1 MKVRGK
7 LRAIMII
14 IIGISIVVAAV
25 GYDGKGGNISTE
37 DLGEEDIRVWV
48 FTTFYPIYDFAKK
61 IGGDKLIVEN
71 IVPPGVEPH
80 DFEPSPKQIANLSD
94 GDVFIYLG
102 EPMDPWAEK
111 ISGDLEAKG
120 LKVLKAGQGLMEN
133 DDPHIWLDPII
144 AKELSKR
151 IFEILGESDEENR
164 EFYAD
169 NLESLEDKLD
179 ELDREFRDGLANIT
193 RKDVVMA
200 HAAVG
205 YLAKRYG
212 LNQIPITGLS
222 PQEEPSPRKMAEL
235 VDLVRE
241 RDIRY
246 IFFEE
251 LASPKFS
258 ETIAKEVGA
267 GLLVFNPAGGLSL
280 EQIQSGE
287 DYFSV
292 MRKNLEN
299 LKTALE

>member
-1 MKVRGK
+1 MRIIGK
-7 LRAIMII
+7 LKAIIII
-14 IIGISIVVAAV
+14 IIGISMVVSTV
-25 GYDGKGGNISTE
+25 GCQGKGGNISVG
-37 DLGEEDIRVWV
+37 DLDDEDIKVWV
-48 FTTFYPIYDFAKK
+48 YTTFYPIYDFAKK

-80 DFEPSPKQIANLSD
+80 DFEPSPKQIAIFSD
-94 GDVFIYLG
+94 ADVFIYLG

-111 ISGDLEAKG
+111 ISGDLEARG
-120 LKVLKAGQGLMEN
+120 LKVLKAGEGLMEN

-151 IFEILGESDEENR
+151 IFQTIVGADEDNR
-164 EFYAD
+164 EFYEG
-169 NLESLEDKLD
+169 NLASLNEEFD
-179 ELDREFRDGLANIT
+179 ELDREFKDGLADIT

-235 VDLVRE
+235 VELVRE
-241 RDIRY
+241 RDIKY

-258 ETIAKEVGA
+258 ETIASEVGA
-267 GLLVFNPAGGLSL
+267 DLLVFNPVGGLTL
-280 EQIQSGE
+280 EQIRSGE
-287 DYFSV
+287 DYFSM
-292 MRKNLEN
+292 MRRNLEN